1 MNMASASRIKTKHR
15 GRSCVA
21 GGPGGVSCTNT
32 QYTQG
37 ISVHVFPSAEKDH
50 KKRQEWIRFVRKH
63 RPNFVPSASSV
74 LCSEHF
80 EETAYTKNIGISAAV
95 GLKRRL
101 VADAI
106 PTIDAAGLSQ
116 SASTSTAELSSR
128 DRRQVNNTCCSLF
141 KYSFMYV

>member
-1 MNMASASRIKTKHR
+1 M
-15 GRSCVA
+15 
-21 GGPGGVSCTNT
+21 
-32 QYTQG
+32 
-37 ISVHVFPSAEKDH
+37 
-50 KKRQEWIRFVRKH
+50 
-63 RPNFVPSASSV
+63 PSASSV
-74 LCSEHF
+74 LCLQHF

-128 DRRQVNNTCCSLF
+128 DRRQVNNTCCSLIHSCMF
-141 KYSFMYV
+141 DLCRYLHEMRETLKISWE